1 MTGLR
6 RSDYTAARR
15 EPNRKGEVNT
25 ETAHALIAEIAPRV
39 VGATVAGVLN
49 PSADCLVLEL
59 RGDGRRYL
67 GALAMKALPILF
79 LTDAVPDVADRGPAT
94 PYAGSLAGSR
104 IESLEA
110 VGGRPAAA
118 LRLTWTDP
126 TGRNVE
132 RALTLGLG
140 RSPGIGF
147 GEKEAARVE
156 GAAGGGRRDDGGPGG
171 PDLAGGGAPPEPP
184 RPRVTWWHD
193 ASGRLHARLSDD
205 VPDGAHGESRTF
217 GSLNEAAA
225 FMFAEFWPV
234 LDLERRRERLAG
246 AVERRLRRT
255 ETAMEKVRAE
265 IEDARG
271 AEEYR
276 KKGQL
281 LISRQDAVTKGATSV
296 TIPDYDGSS
305 EVVIEI
311 DPRLSPRRNAEV
323 LFRKAKKAERRAE
336 KAPVRLGELEEKA
349 AALRADTE
357 AVARATSDDMTELE
371 EHLLPRRQAP
381 PTKRQ
386 AAERARFRTYRISGG
401 WEVLVGK
408 SNRDNDILTHRIAKP
423 SDLWFHARQV
433 AGSHVVLRKSGE
445 KAEPDRQAILEAAA
459 IAAFHSKAGKS
470 SKVSV
475 CYTEKR
481 HVRKARGGPPGTA
494 VVARENVVMVR
505 PKIPDD

>member
-1 MTGLR
+1 
-6 RSDYTAARR
+6 
-15 EPNRKGEVNT
+15 VNT
-25 ETAHALIAEIAPRV
+25 ETAHALIAEIAPHV

-49 PSADCLVLEL
+49 PSPDCLVLDL
-59 RGDGRRYL
+59 RGDGSRYL
-67 GALAMKALPILF
+67 GAVAMKALPIVF
-79 LTDAVPDVADRGPAT
+79 LTDAVPDDADRGPAT
-94 PYAGSLAGSR
+94 PYAGSLGGSR
-104 IESLEA
+104 IESFDPVA
-110 VGGRPAAA
+110 RRPAAV

-126 TGRNVE
+126 TGRDVE
-132 RALTLGLG
+132 RVITVSLG

-147 GEKEAARVE
+147 GERETARV
-156 GAAGGGRRDDGGPGG
+156 GGGGRENRDASRG
-171 PDLAGGGAPPEPP
+171 PDLAGSDSSRGPGMTASDAPTEPP

-205 VPDGAHGESRTF
+205 VQDGARGESRTF

-225 FMFAEFWPV
+225 FMFTEFWPG
-234 LDLERRRERLAG
+234 LDLERRREKLAA
-246 AVERRLRRT
+246 AVERGLRRI

-281 LISRQDAVTKGATSV
+281 LLARQDAVTKGATSV

-311 DPRLSPRRNAEV
+311 DPRLTPRRNAEA

-336 KAPVRLGELEEKA
+336 KAPVRLGELEEKEG
-349 AALRADTE
+349 ALRADAE
-357 AVARATSDDMTELE
+357 AVARATAGDMTELE
-371 EHLLPRRQAP
+371 ERLLPRRQAP
-381 PTKRQ
+381 PTRRE

-408 SNRDNDILTHRIAKP
+408 SNRDNDILTHKIAKP

-433 AGSHVVLRKSGE
+433 AGSHVVLRKSGS
-445 KAEPDRQAILEAAA
+445 KAQPDRQAILEAAA

-481 HVRKARGGPPGTA
+481 HVRKARGGPPGLA
-494 VVARENVVMVR
+494 VVARENVVMVS